1 MDNSVLDFKIDFN
14 LGNSPKDL
22 EFTDTTKY
30 SNYGISLSKVTGN
43 LKMTSPS
50 SVFYINAGFVSN
62 DFSNPDIDADVSLVK
77 SWIKLPVT
85 SNGEILCGT
94 YKFEYNVKVD
104 YGFKISDIANNKF
117 QTLYTATTQ
126 ILQSGNKIEIYDSTT
141 GNNGIYTVTSVVKN
155 MLAGITIISVAETIP
170 GGFSSEKVNIIYT
183 TSKTIDCC
191 FVEPIVKIE
200 VKSDCSTSILTSE
213 DLTEYKVSGIL
224 PIITRTHTIIYPIDP
239 DTGVSIKPN
248 VVGSTAVLTAGPN
261 IYTGMWTINISSDLV
276 YKLNNW
282 FTVNTTVKGQK
293 YHNVKCSLCMCL
305 FFICYKAVYE
315 KYKSMIGYNVREAE
329 RLTGVLLR
337 IVSLY
342 QLYQL
347 AVKCG
352 YDTDYY
358 CTEIKTILNT
368 ENCTCDTEANDDVP
382 VEVIPISGGG
392 GGTTVVGSVWY
403 NGTGVPSPSL
413 GSNGDYY
420 LDNAT
425 GNVYYLTGGV
435 WTITTNIFGSNG
447 ANGSV
452 IFNGTGVP
460 SPTLGNN
467 GDYYIDTAT
476 NDLYFNTSG
485 SWNIVGNI
493 QGTAG
498 SVIFN
503 GTGTP
508 SPTLGNNGDYYID
521 TATNDLYF
529 NTSGSWSIVGNI
541 QGAAG
546 ANGVALLHNDVT
558 VESSSA
564 TNLEEIIKTYTLSA
578 STMSDGDMIEIETI
592 LEVADATPS
601 YPIYYRVRF
610 GGLTGVILNLVTY
623 TNIGNYMGISLKL
636 QIIKVSDTLAR
647 VKIFHNNY
655 INSPNIIKEYIINS
669 VVDFTIANDIVI
681 TSENTKTVPVIGDV
695 IVRQFTIKLF
705 KL

>member
-170 GGFSSEKVNIIYT
+170 GSFSSEKVNIIYT

-315 KYKSMIGYNVREAE
+315 KYKSMIGYNAREVE

-382 VEVIPISGGG
+382 VEVIPISSGG

-435 WTITTNIFGSNG
+435 WTITTNIFGSAG
-447 ANGSV
+447 SNGST
-452 IFNGTGVP
+452 ILNGSGVP
-460 SPTLGNN
+460 APTLGTN

-485 SWNIVGNI
+485 SWN
-493 QGTAG
+493 
-498 SVIFN
+498 
-503 GTGTP
+503 
-508 SPTLGNNGDYYID
+508 
-521 TATNDLYF
+521 
-529 NTSGSWSIVGNI
+529 IVGNI